1 MNEGR
6 WVLLIASEVGG
17 TDSVSDRAM
26 ERLVEAVS
34 DEGYEVVRTSTP
46 EDGLSLVTSDPSYS
60 AILLDWDLEGDNQF
74 DERAALEVMRAVRHR
89 NKRVPI
95 FLIADRTLVSE
106 LPLEVVKQ
114 VHEYIHLF
122 GDTPAFIA
130 NRVDFAVARY
140 HEQLLPPYF
149 RELKKYTDQG
159 AYSWDAPG
167 HMGGV
172 AYLKHPVGQEF
183 HRFFGETLLRSDLG
197 ISTAPLGSW
206 LDHIGPPGD
215 SERNAARIFG
225 ADWTFYVLGGSS
237 NSNQIVGHG
246 VIAQDDI
253 VLADA
258 NCHKSI
264 CHSLTVT
271 GARPVYFK
279 PTRNGYGMIGLVP
292 LKRFSPESVRE
303 LIARSPFTSGARSEV
318 PTYAVVTNST
328 YDGLCYDVD
337 KVVRELAK
345 SVPRIHFDEAWYAY
359 AKFHP
364 LYRRR
369 FAMGVPDDMPDRPT
383 IFSVQSTHKM
393 LAAFSMGSM
402 IHVKLSD
409 RAPLDFDQF
418 NEAFMMHGT
427 TSPFYP
433 LIASLDVAA
442 AMMDEPAGPTLMDET
457 IQDAISFR
465 QAMSS
470 IAHRL
475 RTEAEN
481 GEGWFFRLYQ
491 PENVT
496 DPVTGE
502 RILFEE
508 AEDELLMNHP
518 SCWTLKPGEDWHGYQ
533 DEDIAD
539 EYSMLDPAKVT
550 ILTPG
555 VNAQGIITDWGIPA
569 AILTEFLDSR
579 RVEIARTGDYTVLV
593 LFSVGTSK
601 GKWGSL
607 LENLFEFKRLYD
619 TEAALEEALPE
630 LVAKYPIRY
639 RNTTLKEL
647 SDEMHRVMVEMN
659 LAGLVNAACDE
670 DFDPVLTPAQTYQKL
685 VRNETERI
693 RFEGMAGRIAS
704 VMLVPYPPGIPMSM
718 PGERLGSPESPV
730 IRLILAME
738 DFGKRFP
745 GFEREVHGIEVDSE
759 GNYWMRAVL
768 EAQPEPP
775 SRSARRSGNVASSA
789 RAKKSTSPKA
799 AKKTQRSKGPGA
811 TPPHTYAPPLKPV
824 RRSTE

>member
-1 MNEGR
+1 MKSGVPILSRTVPWN
-6 WVLLIASEVGG
+6 VL
-17 TDSVSDRAM
+17 
-26 ERLVEAVS
+26 
-34 DEGYEVVRTSTP
+34 STP
-46 EDGLSLVTSDPSYS
+46 SATKATRWSAPPRRKTAFRSLPSDPSYS
-60 AILLDWDLEGDNQF
+60 AILLDWDLESNSQF
-74 DERAALEVMRAVRHR
+74 EERAALDIIRGVRHR
-89 NKRVPI
+89 NKKVPI

-130 NRVDFAVARY
+130 SRLDTAIERY

-149 RELKKYTDQG
+149 RELLKYNDQS

-172 AYLKHPVGQEF
+172 AFLKHPVGQEF
-183 HRFFGETLLRSDLG
+183 HRFFGENLLRSDLG
-197 ISTAPLGSW
+197 ISSAPLGSW

-237 NSNQIVGHG
+237 TSNQIVGHG

-292 LKRFSPESVRE
+292 LKRFSPKSVHE
-303 LIARSPFTSGARSEV
+303 LIARSPFSAGARSQE

-328 YDGLCYDVD
+328 YDGLCYNVNQ
-337 KVVRELAK
+337 VVEELGG
-345 SVPRIHFDEAWYAY
+345 SVARIHFDEAWYAY

-364 LYRRR
+364 IYRGRY
-369 FAMGVPDDMPDRPT
+369 AMGVPEDMENRPT

-418 NEAFMMHGT
+418 NESFMMHGT

-457 IQDAISFR
+457 LADAISFR

-470 IAHRL
+470 VAHRL
-475 RTEAEN
+475 RDESEN
-481 GEGWFFRLYQ
+481 GEAWFFGIYQ
-491 PENVT
+491 PERVT
-496 DPVTGE
+496 DPATGE
-502 RILFEE
+502 EILFED
-508 AEDELLMNHP
+508 AEDELLATEP
-518 SCWTLKPGEDWHGYQ
+518 SCWTLKRGEDWHGYQ
-533 DEDIAD
+533 DEDSPD
-539 EYSMLDPAKVT
+539 DYCMLDPAKVT

-555 VNAQGIITDWGIPA
+555 VNAQGVIAHWGIPA
-569 AILTEFLDSR
+569 AVLTEFLDSR

-619 TEAALEEALPE
+619 SEAALEEALPE
-630 LVAKYPIRY
+630 LVQRFPARY
-639 RNTTLKEL
+639 RNLSLKDL
-647 SDEMHRVMVEMN
+647 SDEMHRAMIELD

-685 VRNETERI
+685 VRHETERI
-693 RFEGMAGRIAS
+693 RFKEMAGRIAA

-718 PGERLGSPESPV
+718 PGERLGGPESPV
-730 IRLILAME
+730 IKLILAME
-738 DFGKRFP
+738 QFGKRFP
-745 GFEREVHGIEVDSE
+745 GFEREVHGIEVDGD
-759 GNYWMRAVL
+759 GNYWMRAVI
-768 EAQPEPP
+768 EDPDQPLRESEETSFAGEPHINAP
-775 SRSARRSGNVASSA
+775 SLSG
-789 RAKKSTSPKA
+789 R
-799 AKKTQRSKGPGA
+799 
-811 TPPHTYAPPLKPV
+811 PV
-824 RRSTE
+824 RHSTE

>member
-26 ERLVEAVS
+26 ERLVDAIRR
-34 DEGYEVVRTSTP
+34 EGYEVVRTSTP
-46 EDGLSLVTSDPSYS
+46 EDGLSLVTSDPSHS
-60 AILLDWDLEGDNQF
+60 AILLDWDLEGENQF
-74 DERAALEVMRAVRHR
+74 DERAALKILRAVRHR
-89 NKRVPI
+89 NKKIPI

-130 NRVDFAVARY
+130 NRVDFAVERY

-149 RELKKYTDQG
+149 RELKKYNDQG

-172 AYLKHPVGQEF
+172 AFLKHPVGMEF
-183 HRFFGETLLRSDLG
+183 QRFFGENIMRSDLG
-197 ISTAPLGSW
+197 ISTSQLGSW
-206 LDHIGPPGD
+206 LDHIGPPGE

-237 NSNQIVGHG
+237 TSNQIIGHG

-253 VLADA
+253 VVADA

-271 GARPVYFK
+271 GARPVYMK

-292 LKRFSPESVRE
+292 IKRFSPEFIRG
-303 LIARSPFTSGARSEV
+303 LIDKSPLCAGVSNQN

-328 YDGLCYDVD
+328 YDGLCYDVNR
-337 KVVRELAK
+337 VVTELAK
-345 SVPRIHFDEAWYAY
+345 SVPRLHFDEAWYAY

-364 LYRRR
+364 IYQGRY
-369 FAMGVPDDMPDRPT
+369 AMGVPDDMPDRPT
-383 IFSVQSTHKM
+383 LFSVQSTHKM

-402 IHVKLSD
+402 VHVKLSP

-418 NEAFMMHGT
+418 NESFMMHGT

-457 IQDAISFR
+457 VQDAITFR
-465 QAMSS
+465 KAMSS
-470 IAHRL
+470 VAHRL
-475 RTEAEN
+475 RAAE
-481 GEGWFFRLYQ
+481 GGGGWFFRLYQ
-491 PENVT
+491 PEQVT
-496 DPVTGE
+496 DPVTGVTHV
-502 RILFEE
+502 FEE
-508 AEDELLMNHP
+508 APDDLLANNPH
-518 SCWTLKPGEDWHGYQ
+518 SWTLKPGEDWHGFQ
-533 DEDIAD
+533 GEDIAD
-539 EYSMLDPAKVT
+539 EYCMLDPTKVT
-550 ILTPG
+550 ILMPG
-555 VNAQGIITDWGIPA
+555 VNAQGKTADWGIPA
-569 AILTEFLDSR
+569 SILVEFLDSR
-579 RVEIARTGDYTVLV
+579 RVEIARSGDYTVLV

-619 TEAALEEALPE
+619 NEAPLEEALPE
-630 LVAKYPIRY
+630 LVAKYPQRY

-647 SDEMHRVMVEMN
+647 SDEMNGVMMQLN
-659 LAGLVNAACDE
+659 LAGLVGEACDE

-685 VRNETERI
+685 LRNETEKI
-693 RFEGMAGRIAS
+693 RFAEMPGRIAA

-718 PGERLGSPESPV
+718 PGERFGAADSPV

-738 DFGKRFP
+738 EFGKRFP
-745 GFEREVHGIEVDSE
+745 GFEREVHGVEVDSD
-759 GNYWMRAVL
+759 GNYWMRSVI
-768 EAQPEPP
+768 EATGKKRNGNGNGKNRPP
-775 SRSARRSGNVASSA
+775 SS
-789 RAKKSTSPKA
+789 
-799 AKKTQRSKGPGA
+799 
-811 TPPHTYAPPLKPV
+811 APPVKKPRKPKPESGPPPVGSTLNPLV
-824 RRSTE
+824 RE